1 MSVSGGDAS
10 HAIMLFLISEAALQD
25 RGTQI
30 ADYAAGGRYA
40 YRLILGLATLA
51 DEVGDDSVFGTVAA
65 VLIIGIDCVHADAR
79 DTDSGQ

>member
-40 YRLILGLATLA
+40 YRLILGLATFA

-65 VLIIGIDCVHADAR
+65 VLMLPLSISTSPSSDCPV
-79 DTDSGQ
+79 